1 MWMAL
6 LRILII
12 KLYKLSSFN
21 SNIFTKDSEITKISQ
36 FSKHKIHF
44 TLISLIMGTVC
55 VQLSCPEILLHGT
68 GVLVHHRPC
77 MYCILYTPKWPCF
90 EIDIRQTRDL
100 NAATFKNLH

>member
-1 MWMAL
+1 MTL
-6 LRILII
+6 LKTQRLL
-12 KLYKLSSFN
+12 KLVNFL
-21 SNIFTKDSEITKISQ
+21 NIRYT
-36 FSKHKIHF
+36 F